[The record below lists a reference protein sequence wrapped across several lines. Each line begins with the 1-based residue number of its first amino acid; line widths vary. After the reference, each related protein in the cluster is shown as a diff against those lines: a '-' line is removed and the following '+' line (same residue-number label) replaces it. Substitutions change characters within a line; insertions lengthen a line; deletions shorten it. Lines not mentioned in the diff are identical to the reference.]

1 MDSPFREVAP
11 VVPIRSNASVTAI
24 RTTTIGFWDNMPLE
38 EIRTLPPPL
47 YNTYR
52 KDKPKKIERIEKS
65 SLYEVG
71 IMLFLTY
78 LMILVAHVG
87 MLVLANLNAAGQ

>member
-1 MDSPFREVAP
+1 MDVPFREVAP
-11 VVPIRSNASVTAI
+11 VIPLRNNA
-24 RTTTIGFWDNMPLE
+24 TTTGTKTILGFWDNMPLE

-52 KDKPKKIERIEKS
+52 KDKPPKLERIEKS
-65 SLYEVG
+65 SIYEVG